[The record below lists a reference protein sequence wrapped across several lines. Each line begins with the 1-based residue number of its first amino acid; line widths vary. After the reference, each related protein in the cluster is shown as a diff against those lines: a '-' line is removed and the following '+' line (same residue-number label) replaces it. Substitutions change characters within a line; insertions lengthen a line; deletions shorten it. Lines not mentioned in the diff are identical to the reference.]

1 MTAVVASASVYVPA
15 AFAQQPSNADL
26 ADLVR
31 QQAAQIERLNT
42 RIEAL
47 EQTSGSAA
55 PASRRQATSQ
65 PATPSTTA
73 PRTDSAASSVVQ
85 AGGGRDDTAA
95 RLRALEDTQAKGT
108 VINWS
113 SGAPEFVSP
122 DGEFSFEIGGRIQY
136 DVSSTF
142 GSRYDGEGAQDGLDR
157 NITGT
162 EFRRIRLDASGQLTD
177 PIAYKLELDFAGNSV
192 GLRDVYLATSKDFEL
207 GEATVYLGNKFTDS
221 GFDGRTSSKWTWF
234 TERNTVANAIQPDTG
249 AYISGLT
256 TEFHGN
262 DWHSSLAVGKGSIG
276 GPDNESDNLT
286 VLSRAHWNP
295 VNTDGTIVHLGVN
308 GFYENFEGDRVET
321 FQDNIDIAGH
331 YNDNLSITSALLD
344 DPNQSTA
351 FGFELGGLT
360 GPFATGAEWGRRDLD
375 SGAGPDMHYTA
386 YSGQIG
392 YSITGEAFGYST
404 KQGVWAPPKVANPVG
419 KGGLGALQ
427 IMARYQALDFQNSGQ
442 YAGGTGH
449 ASTIGLSWYLNS
461 YTRALIDYSY
471 WQTNNRV
478 PMGVDP
484 SITPGYYG
492 DDSGSTINARA
503 QVVF

>member
-1 MTAVVASASVYVPA
+1 MTAVVASASVYVPT

-31 QQAAQIERLNT
+31 QQAAQIERLES
-42 RIEAL
+42 RLEAL
-47 EQTSGSAA
+47 EDSGRAEAESSAGRSGSSNVAE
-55 PASRRQATSQ
+55 RRAQ
-65 PATPSTTA
+65 PA
-73 PRTDSAASSVVQ
+73 DMAAGESDTSVAQ
-85 AGGGRDDTAA
+85 
-95 RLRALEDTQAKGT
+95 LRKDVDELKDESVKVDWG
-108 VINWS
+108 
-113 SGAPEFVSP
+113 SGAPKFVSP
-122 DGEFSFEIGGRIQY
+122 DGQFSFEIGGRIQY

-142 GSRYDGEGAQDGLDR
+142 DSRYDGEGDQDGLDR

-162 EFRRIRLDASGQLTD
+162 EFRRIRLDASGQLMD
-177 PIAYKLELDFAGNSV
+177 PIAYKLELDFAGGSV
-192 GLRDVYLATSKDFEL
+192 GLRDVYLATDRDFEL
-207 GEATVYLGNKFTDS
+207 GTGTAYLGNKFTDS

-234 TERNTVANAIQPDTG
+234 TERNTVANAIQPETG
-249 AYISGLT
+249 AYMSGLT
-256 TEFHGN
+256 TEFHGKD
-262 DWHSSLAVGKGSIG
+262 DWHASLAVGKGSIG
-276 GPDNESDNLT
+276 GPDNESDNLGI
-286 VLSRAHWNP
+286 LSRAHWNP
-295 VNTDGTIVHLGVN
+295 VNTGDTIVHLGVN
-308 GFYENFEGDRVET
+308 GFYENLEGDRVET
-321 FQDNIDIAGH
+321 FQDNVDIAGH
-331 YNDNLSITSALLD
+331 YNDNLSIASALVD

-360 GPFATGAEWGRRDLD
+360 GPFAAGAEWGRRDLD
-375 SGAGPDMHYTA
+375 SGSGPDTHYTA

-404 KQGVWAPPKVANPVG
+404 KQGVWSRPDVDNPVG

-427 IMARYQALDFQNSGQ
+427 IMARYQTLDFQNSGQ

-461 YTRALIDYSY
+461 YTRALLDYSY

-478 PMGVDP
+478 PIGVDP